1 MLSINV
7 LLGDYASPGRD
18 YALEFR
24 YTPILCG
31 GLCLPREEL
40 CPRVHV
46 QWGTMPAQGGTM
58 PSSSCTLHKY
68 TETLSLWVVYRDTE
82 SQSGTL
88 TTVVLWPPNT
98 WTYDLSHDVPRTNAL
113 AHSSFRKCFIWK
125 HSDRNVGHKYQ

>member
-46 QWGTMPAQGGTM
+46 
-58 PSSSCTLHKY
+58 LY
-68 TETLSLWVVYRDTE
+68 TNIQRHLASEWCIGILNPK
-82 SQSGTL
+82 
-88 TTVVLWPPNT
+88 VVL
-98 WTYDLSHDVPRTNAL
+98 
-113 AHSSFRKCFIWK
+113 
-125 HSDRNVGHKYQ
+125 